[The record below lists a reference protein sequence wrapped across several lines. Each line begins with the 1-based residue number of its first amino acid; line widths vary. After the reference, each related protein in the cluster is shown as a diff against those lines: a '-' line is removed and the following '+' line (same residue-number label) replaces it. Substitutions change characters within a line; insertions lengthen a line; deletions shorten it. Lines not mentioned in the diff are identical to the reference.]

1 MHKHRRSHR
10 YKPYLN
16 YKARQTVISH
26 QGMRIVCLSDTHSRT
41 DYIEVPD
48 GDVLIIAGD
57 VCLRGLKSEMHAF
70 DEFLERMPHRYKL
83 LVAGN
88 HDFPFERC
96 NKKKARTL
104 VKQAIYLENSGVE
117 LFGLKFWGSP
127 WQPEFYHWAFNLP
140 RGQPLAEI
148 WSLIPDDTDV
158 LITHTPPY
166 GILDHLD
173 TGRHVGCVDLTHAL
187 RRVQP
192 KLHVFG
198 HIHEAY
204 GLFEQSGTTFINA
217 CICDERYQPVN
228 APIVF
233 DL

>member
-1 MHKHRRSHR
+1 MHTHRRSHR
-10 YKPYLN
+10 YKTYLN
-16 YKARQTVISH
+16 YKAQQNVTPY
-26 QGMRIVCLSDTHSRT
+26 QGMRIVCLSDTHCRT
-41 DYIEVPD
+41 DYLEVPD
-48 GDVLIIAGD
+48 GDVLIVAGD
-57 VCLRGLKSEMHAF
+57 VCSRGQKIELHAF
-70 DEFLERMPHRYKL
+70 DEFLERLPHRYKL

-96 NKKKARTL
+96 KKKKARTL

-117 LFGLKFWGSP
+117 LLGVKFWGSP

-140 RGQPLAEI
+140 RGKPLAEI
-148 WSLIPDDTDV
+148 WSLIPGDTDV

-166 GILDHLD
+166 GILDSLNS
-173 TGRHVGCVDLTHAL
+173 GKHVGCVDLAHAL
-187 RRVQP
+187 QRVQP
-192 KLHVFG
+192 KLHVCG

-204 GLFEQSGTTFINA
+204 GLFEQNGTTFINA
-217 CICDERYQPVN
+217 CVCNEYYQPVN